1 MTTPAPTTLEP
12 TATTADPT
20 LTTPTPTTQDPTATS
35 PPPTDTTAG
44 GSPADAKRFEDL
56 NAAAPSTDS
65 STSAA
70 DTSAEPATGP

>member
-44 GSPADAKRFEDL
+44 SPADAKKFEDP
-56 NAAAPSTDS
+56 NAAGTSTDS